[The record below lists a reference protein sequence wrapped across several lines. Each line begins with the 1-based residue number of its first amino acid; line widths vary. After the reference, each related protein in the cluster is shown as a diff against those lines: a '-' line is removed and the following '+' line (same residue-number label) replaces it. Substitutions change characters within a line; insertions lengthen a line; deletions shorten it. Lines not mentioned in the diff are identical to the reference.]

1 RVFSPR
7 GLQRSKRFKLKP
19 GTYNIRVRGMDFFDV
34 WAEGYLQISRDHEVD
49 LIVISF
55 AKNGRVR
62 VAGDSDT
69 WIPAS
74 ARRP

>member
-1 RVFSPR
+1 
-7 GLQRSKRFKLKP
+7 
-19 GTYNIRVRGMDFFDV
+19 MDFFDV